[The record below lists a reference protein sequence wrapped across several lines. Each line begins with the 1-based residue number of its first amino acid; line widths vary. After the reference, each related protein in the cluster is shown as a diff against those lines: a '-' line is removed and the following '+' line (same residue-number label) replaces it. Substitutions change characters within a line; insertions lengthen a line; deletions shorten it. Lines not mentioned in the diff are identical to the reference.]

1 MIFDT
6 HAHYDDEDFD
16 ADREELLGSLKEAG
30 IGKVLNCAADMES
43 CATTIALTRK
53 YPFVYGAVGVHPNE
67 VGELDEEAFQ
77 LLSSY
82 CDEDKIVAVG
92 EIGLD
97 YYWDS
102 TEKEVQK
109 EWFARQLVLAD
120 MKNLPVIIHSREA
133 AADTLEVLR
142 AELRRREELHGG
154 EQKFEG
160 VMHCFSY
167 SSEIAR
173 AVVGMGFYIGVGG
186 VITFKNARKLV
197 EVVEEIDLENI
208 VLETDCPY
216 LAPVPY
222 RAKRNDSRYLPY
234 VVEKIAEIKG
244 ITPEEVIRVTTAN
257 AMRMYRMKE
266 GV

>member
-16 ADREELLGSLKEAG
+16 TDREQLLASFPENG
-30 IGKVLNCAADMES
+30 ISYVVNVGADMES
-43 CATTIALTRK
+43 SASTIALTRK
-53 YPFVYGAVGVHPNE
+53 YPFVYGAVGVHPSN
-67 VGELDEEAFQ
+67 VNELDEEAYL

-82 CDEDKIVAVG
+82 CDEDKILAVG

-102 TEKEVQK
+102 SEKELQK

-120 MKNLPVIIHSREA
+120 MKQLPVIIHSRDA

-142 AELRRREELHGG
+142 AELRRREELHGCR
-154 EQKFEG
+154 QKYQG

-167 SSEIAR
+167 SAEIAR
-173 AVVGMGFYIGVGG
+173 EVIAMGFYLGIGG

-197 EVVEEIDLENI
+197 EVVEEIDLEHI

-222 RAKRNDSRYLPY
+222 RAKRNSSLYLPY
-234 VVEKIAEIKG
+234 VVEKIAQIKG
-244 ITPEEVIRVTTAN
+244 LTIEEVIEITTRN
-257 AMRMYRMKE
+257 AKDLYRMNK
-266 GV
+266 